1 MWMALPDPR
10 KAVLNQQAIS
20 KREMAVA
27 GGGGDD
33 GMDWLE
39 KYVEK
44 LDGDMSEVKVSL
56 HDLRVEMKQ
65 GFKET
70 EDRLTAIINRDLA
83 EMRERD
89 AQRHAE
95 ILALPVQFHDEVDPL
110 KSDLSTLKADVGVIK
125 ADVTIIKADVA
136 IIKAD
141 VATLKADVG
150 DLKSNIKDL
159 RKDTGVIMRWVMG
172 FTVTMV
178 VGFLTVLAA
187 ILKP

>member
-1 MWMALPDPR
+1 MALPDPR
-10 KAVLNQQAIS
+10 KAALNQQAIS
-20 KREMAVA
+20 QKELAVA

-44 LDGDMSEVKVSL
+44 LDRDMSEVKGSL
-56 HDLRVEMKQ
+56 RDLRVEMKQ

-70 EDRLTAIINRDLA
+70 EDRLTAIINRDRA

-89 AQRHAE
+89 AQLHAE
-95 ILALPVQFHDEVDPL
+95 ILG
-110 KSDLSTLKADVGVIK
+110 LSSKFDQET
-125 ADVTIIKADVA
+125 
-136 IIKAD
+136 
-141 VATLKADVG
+141 ATLKTDAATLKTDVG
-150 DLKSNIKDL
+150 DLKSDVKDL

-178 VGFLTVLAA
+178 LGFLTVLAA